1 MVVTPL
7 YPSWE
12 ATYEAAATCHACAL
26 GSTRTHC
33 VFSSH
38 AQSPVLLP
46 TTPLLLVGEAPG
58 AEEDACG
65 QPFVGRSGQLL
76 MRLLAEQ
83 GLQRNEAYTIT
94 NTVKC
99 RPPNNR
105 KPTTAELA
113 ACAPLLQSQVAH
125 MAPKALLLVGACAAA
140 CVLGLKQ
147 PLKQPLG
154 QLRGQWHTSPPELGS
169 LPTLVT
175 FHPAYLLRNP
185 RLGEGSPTAMVQE
198 DLRTMAQ
205 FLKTFRL

>member
-1 MVVTPL
+1 MVVTPR
-7 YPSWE
+7 YPSWGS
-12 ATYEAAATCHACAL
+12 TYEAAATCHACAL

-38 AQSPVLLP
+38 EESPLLLP
-46 TTPLLLVGEAPG
+46 ATPLLLVGEAPG

-76 MRLLAEQ
+76 MRLLAQQ
-83 GLQRNEAYTIT
+83 GLHRNKAYTIT

-105 KPTTAELA
+105 KPTAAELK
-113 ACAPLLQSQVAH
+113 ACAPLLQSQLAH

-140 CVLGLKQ
+140 SVLGLKQ
-147 PLKQPLG
+147 PMG
-154 QLRGQWHTSPPELGS
+154 QLRGQWHTSPATLGS

-205 FLKTFRL
+205 FLGHYF